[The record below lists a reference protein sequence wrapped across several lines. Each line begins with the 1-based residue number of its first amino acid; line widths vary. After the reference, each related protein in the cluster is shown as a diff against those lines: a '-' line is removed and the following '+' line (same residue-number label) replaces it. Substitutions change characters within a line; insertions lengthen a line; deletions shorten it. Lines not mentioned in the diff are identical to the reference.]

1 MSRLSIRFSG
11 HSGLLKAINK
21 TTLKQHM
28 NEMVRKAGKEIQ
40 LLHFIFADDQALL
53 EINRKFLNHDYYT
66 DIITFDLSEA
76 QDTLEAEI
84 HISHE
89 RVKEN
94 AKQAGELIEH
104 ETLRVMHHGL
114 LHLLGYKDKNK
125 KDQEEMRKMEN
136 ACIKAYE
143 ELKSFHVKH
152 AVR

>member
-1 MSRLSIRFSG
+1 MSRLRIRFSG
-11 HSGLLKAINK
+11 HSGLLKAIHK
-21 TTLKQHM
+21 HALKENMQALA
-28 NEMVRKAGKEIQ
+28 RKAGKEIQ

-53 EINRKFLNHDYYT
+53 EINRQFLNHDYFT

-76 QDTLEAEI
+76 PNLLEAEI
-84 HISHE
+84 YISHE

-94 AKQAGELIEH
+94 ASEAGESATH

-114 LHLLGYKDKNK
+114 LHLLGHKDKSK
-125 KDQEEMRKMEN
+125 KEKEAMRKMEE
-136 ACIKAYE
+136 ACIRSYE

>member
-11 HSGLLKAINK
+11 HTALLKPINRPA
-21 TTLKQHM
+21 LKQNM
-28 NEMVRKAGKEIQ
+28 MELARKAGKEIQ

-66 DIITFDLSEA
+66 DIITFDLSEEPNA
-76 QDTLEAEI
+76 LEAEI

-94 AKQAGELIEH
+94 AIQAGELTEH

-136 ACIKAYE
+136 ACIAAYE